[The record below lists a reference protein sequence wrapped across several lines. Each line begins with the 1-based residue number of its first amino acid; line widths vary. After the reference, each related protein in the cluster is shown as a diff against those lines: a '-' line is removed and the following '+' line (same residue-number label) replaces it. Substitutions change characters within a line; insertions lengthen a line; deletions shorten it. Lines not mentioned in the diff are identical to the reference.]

1 MQTHNNQGSIPP
13 ELIKQEEI
21 SLINNSN
28 HNSDNDTRQSSNAI
42 NNNGSRIDEIIRRE
56 SDIIQLIRQGDDL
69 LTLTEGES
77 GATGSINVDT
87 DVDAKYL
94 SHISPIG
101 SPVHRERVS
110 DMDLLRDKFDDVIR
124 QFHNEE
130 ATNNDNNNNNNN
142 SNNVRGGDDNITNKD
157 EDDEDIDDKFVL
169 EDHQGKSKKFYEE
182 NNNNNNISGNNKNG
196 TSSFKE
202 MIPPENFSHVVG
214 EIYRS
219 SFPRVENFDF
229 LMKRLKLKSILVL
242 IPEEYPT
249 ENLEFMN
256 QSGIKLFQVGMSG
269 NKEPFVNIPS
279 NLLTNALEIV
289 LNPENQPI
297 LIHCNRGKHRTGCL
311 IGCIRKL
318 QNWSLTMIF
327 DEYRR
332 FAFPKARAL
341 DQQFIEMYDDSEI
354 TRIAEQNKW
363 LPLQW

>member
-1 MQTHNNQGSIPP
+1 MQNDNI
-13 ELIKQEEI
+13 ED
-21 SLINNSN
+21 
-28 HNSDNDTRQSSNAI
+28 SDTIREDS
-42 NNNGSRIDEIIRRE
+42 NGSRIDEIIKRE

-69 LTLTEGES
+69 MTLNEGELNNDITPDS
-77 GATGSINVDT
+77 KFLN
-87 DVDAKYL
+87 
-94 SHISPIG
+94 HISPLG
-101 SPVHRERVS
+101 SPLRHGGNGTVN

-130 ATNNDNNNNNNN
+130 IKQSGTESKIQEEHMMDA
-142 SNNVRGGDDNITNKD
+142 D
-157 EDDEDIDDKFVL
+157 EDLDDKFVL
-169 EDHQGKSKKFYEE
+169 DDHLGKSKKFYEDLG
-182 NNNNNNISGNNKNG
+182 SKNV
-196 TSSFKE
+196 KE

-219 SFPRVENFDF
+219 SFPRIENFDF
-229 LMKRLKLKSILVL
+229 LVKRLQLKSILVL
-242 IPEEYPT
+242 IPEEYPV
-249 ENLEFMN
+249 ENLEFMK

-279 NLLTNALEIV
+279 DLLTKALEIV
-289 LNPENQPI
+289 LDPKNQPI

-341 DQQFIEMYDDSEI
+341 DQQFIEMYDDTEI
-354 TRIAEQNKW
+354 TNIAKENSW

>member
-1 MQTHNNQGSIPP
+1 MQTHNNP
-13 ELIKQEEI
+13 ELIPSE
-21 SLINNSN
+21 LIGQSERTPATNSI
-28 HNSDNDTRQSSNAI
+28 HNLDNDTRQSSNANNN

-69 LTLTEGES
+69 LTLTEGEGGD
-77 GATGSINVDT
+77 GADT

-101 SPVHRERVS
+101 SPVHRERVG
-110 DMDLLRDKFDDVIR
+110 DMDLLRDKFDDVIKL
-124 QFHNEE
+124 FHNEE
-130 ATNNDNNNNNNN
+130 ASKNENNDNTTTTNNNNG
-142 SNNVRGGDDNITNKD
+142 RGDGNTTMKD
-157 EDDEDIDDKFVL
+157 DDEDIDDKFIL
-169 EDHQGKSKKFYEE
+169 EDHQGKSKEFYEE
-182 NNNNNNISGNNKNG
+182 NDSKNG
-196 TSSFKE
+196 TAGVKE

-229 LMKRLKLKSILVL
+229 LLKRLKLKSILVL

-341 DQQFIEMYDDSEI
+341 DQQFIEMYDDRVI
-354 TRIAEQNKW
+354 TKVARQNKW

>member
-1 MQTHNNQGSIPP
+1 MQN
-13 ELIKQEEI
+13 
-21 SLINNSN
+21 
-28 HNSDNDTRQSSNAI
+28 DNIEDDLNREDS
-42 NNNGSRIDEIIRRE
+42 NGSRIDEIIKRE

-69 LTLTEGES
+69 MTLNEGE
-77 GATGSINVDT
+77 INPDIAP
-87 DVDAKYL
+87 DSKFL
-94 SHISPIG
+94 NHISPLG
-101 SPVHRERVS
+101 SPLRHPIKIS
-110 DMDLLRDKFDDVIR
+110 DMDLLRDKFDDVIK

-130 ATNNDNNNNNNN
+130 INPVGTDTHLQGPIAID
-142 SNNVRGGDDNITNKD
+142 
-157 EDDEDIDDKFVL
+157 DDEDIDDKFVL
-169 EDHQGKSKKFYEE
+169 DDHQGKSKKFYEDL
-182 NNNNNNISGNNKNG
+182 GTKNV
-196 TSSFKE
+196 KE

-219 SFPRVENFDF
+219 SFPRIENFDF
-229 LMKRLKLKSILVL
+229 LLKRLQLKSILVL
-242 IPEEYPT
+242 IPEEYPV
-249 ENLEFMN
+249 ENLEFMK

-279 NLLTNALEIV
+279 DLLTRALEIV

-341 DQQFIEMYDDSEI
+341 DQQFIEMYDDTEI
-354 TRIAEQNKW
+354 TNIAKDNSW